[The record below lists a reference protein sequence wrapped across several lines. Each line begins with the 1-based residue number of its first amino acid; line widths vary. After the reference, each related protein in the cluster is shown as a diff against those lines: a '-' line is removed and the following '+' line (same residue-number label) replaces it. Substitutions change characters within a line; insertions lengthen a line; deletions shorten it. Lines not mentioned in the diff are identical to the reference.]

1 MLAEPGP
8 WTGEDRWLASTVQ
21 LFTVPCSL
29 LSNFQLSPECSAGSR
44 RRDPSA
50 TPQDDSGA
58 AVPSANG
65 HLLSATDFPLLPQST
80 YNELTD
86 SP

>member
-1 MLAEPGP
+1 M
-8 WTGEDRWLASTVQ
+8 DRGRPMTRINSAALHG
-21 LFTVPCSL
+21 SL
-29 LSNFQLSPECSAGSR
+29 LPAFELSIVTRAQRGMTAEQPCL
-44 RRDPSA
+44 
-50 TPQDDSGA
+50 Q
-58 AVPSANG
+58 ANG